1 MFLKTCNNIIINDNS
16 SSGDI
21 NMDIKRKKIESHH
34 LLNSSSSS
42 LGSNQ
47 LNSQQL
53 QPQQFNIIQSNNIQQ
68 PITILSTSQ
77 NQQQNISKLILAT
90 TQQHQQQVGMVSA
103 AGGTNI
109 TLTNKQMQE
118 ILSSAASQNQKIQI
132 SPTQQNYSNT
142 QQQPDNLKNIVQNTV
157 TGMPPSAN
165 MQLFDDQIKIS
176 ANSLQ
181 QQQQKQL
188 VQQQLQQKVQQQQNQ
203 QQQQRQQPNQ
213 VQQQQ
218 IQFQQMQNNRVKVD
232 NTVSFVFEQDKIR
245 MLCSNVKN
253 RGAHVLSQ
261 NYPKVVNI
269 LPMNKH
275 NIVEGTT
282 TPISATQTISIQ
294 SLVTAAQHMNNKNQ
308 IVQRKTSITPQ
319 NITSIKQ
326 QDGEN
331 NVIII
336 QNNTNDNNT
345 LNMNSS
351 NR

>member
-1 MFLKTCNNIIINDNS
+1 
-16 SSGDI
+16 
-21 NMDIKRKKIESHH
+21 MDIKRKKIESHN

-53 QPQQFNIIQSNNIQQ
+53 QPQQFNIIQSNNLQQ

-77 NQQQNISKLILAT
+77 QNHNQQQNISKLILAT

-132 SPTQQNYSNT
+132 STTQQNYSNT

-165 MQLFDDQIKIS
+165 MQQFDDQIKIS
-176 ANSLQ
+176 PNSIQ

-203 QQQQRQQPNQ
+203 QPQQRQQPNQ

-253 RGAHVLSQ
+253 RGTHVLSQ

-282 TPISATQTISIQ
+282 TPISATQSISLQ
-294 SLVTAAQHMNNKNQ
+294 SLVTAQHMNNKNQ
-308 IVQRKTSITPQ
+308 NVQRKTSITPQ
-319 NITSIKQ
+319 NITNLKQ